1 MSVLEKIR
9 SRSGLLVGIIAV
21 ALLVFILE
29 SALDSGNRFFGANRT
44 KVGEIGGKDVSI
56 QEFEAKVEEA
66 VANEKQR
73 TQKNTIDEAGME
85 NIRVQVWNQFLID
98 NILKKQYQAA
108 GISVSQDELFDMV
121 QGKNPHPSVK
131 QAFTNQQT
139 GVFDPAQVINFLKNM
154 DKDETGDTKRRWL
167 QFESAIK
174 EERIASKFNN
184 MIKKGLYLTKAE
196 LNRDNNAKARMMQF
210 TYVFQPYNAQP
221 DSLFKVTEDDLKK
234 VYNETKSKYK
244 QAAES
249 RDIDFVSF
257 DIQPSNEDRTE
268 AQNQLM
274 KLVPEFQASTND
286 SDFVNANAD
295 TKFTDKYVGRGQIN
309 PVLDTMF
316 RANIGAVVG
325 PYNEGNIIKI
335 SKLTGV
341 KMLPDSVK
349 ARHILVKINKGDT
362 KKARAKADSL
372 KALIKG
378 GQKFADL
385 ATKFSEDPG
394 SAVKGGDLGFFR
406 DGAMVKPFN
415 DACFF
420 GKVGDM
426 PIVESQFGIHLI
438 EVTGKGVESRRILV
452 STIDREIAPSTKTMQ
467 DVFAKA
473 SAFAGKN
480 TTKDAFDKSVADE
493 KLNKM
498 QGMNIDALARQVSGL
513 DNARSLVRWVY
524 EAKKGDVSKVIELNN
539 KYVVATVTNIKEKGI
554 ATLDAV
560 RKQVEAEA
568 IKAKKAEKFLADIN
582 SKVGAATS
590 IDQYAAKLGL
600 PIDTAKNMTFASPY
614 VPKAGRELELIG
626 TMSATTNGKLV
637 KPMKG
642 ENGVIVA
649 QMISVTDAPK
659 IADFKQA
666 LTQAS
671 QQLTNRVDYEMFE
684 ALKEKADVIDNRANF
699 Y

>member
-44 KVGEIGGKDVSI
+44 KVGEIGGKDISI
-56 QEFEAKVEEA
+56 QDFEAKVEEA

-73 TQKNTIDEAGME
+73 SQKNTIDEAGME

-98 NILKKQYQAA
+98 NISKLQYQEA
-108 GISVSQDELFDMV
+108 GIAVSEDELFDMV

-139 GVFDPAQVINFLKNM
+139 GVFDPAQVLNFLKNM

-174 EERIASKFNN
+174 EERVANKFNN

-210 TYVFQPYNAQP
+210 TYVFQPYSSQP
-221 DSLFKVTEDDLKK
+221 DSLFKVSEDDLKK
-234 VYNETKSKYK
+234 VYNETKGKYK
-244 QAAES
+244 QANET

-257 DIQPSNEDRTE
+257 DIQPSNEDRIE
-268 AQNQLM
+268 AQNQIL

-295 TKFTDKYVGRGQIN
+295 TKFTDKYFGRGQIN

-316 RANIGAVVG
+316 RANVGAVVG

-349 ARHILVKINKGDT
+349 ARHILVKINNGDSQ
-362 KKARAKADSL
+362 KARAKADSL
-372 KALIKG
+372 KALING

-394 SAVKGGDLGFFR
+394 SAVKGGDLGFFK

-438 EVTGKGVESRRILV
+438 EVTGRGVETRRILV
-452 STIDREIAPSTKTMQ
+452 STVDREVAPSTKTMQ

-480 TTKDAFDKSVADE
+480 TTKESFDKSVADE

-498 QGMNIDALARQVSGL
+498 QGMSIDALARQVSGL

-524 EAKKGDVSKVIELNN
+524 ESKKGDVSKVIELNN
-539 KYVVATVTNIKEKGI
+539 KYVVACVTNIKEKGI

-582 SKVGAATS
+582 SKVGSATS
-590 IDQYAAKLGL
+590 IDQYASKLGL

-626 TMSATTNGKLV
+626 TMSVTANGKLV

-642 ENGVIVA
+642 ENGVIIA
-649 QMISVTDAPK
+649 QMISVTEATK
-659 IADFKQA
+659 IADYKQA
-666 LTQAS
+666 LNQVS
-671 QQLTNRVDYEMFE
+671 QQLSSRVDYEMFE
-684 ALKEKADVIDNRANF
+684 ALKEKADIVDNRATF

>member
-1 MSVLEKIR
+1 
-9 SRSGLLVGIIAV
+9 
-21 ALLVFILE
+21 
-29 SALDSGNRFFGANRT
+29 
-44 KVGEIGGKDVSI
+44 
-56 QEFEAKVEEA
+56 
-66 VANEKQR
+66 
-73 TQKNTIDEAGME
+73 ME

-98 NILKKQYQAA
+98 NISKLQYQEA
-108 GISVSQDELFDMV
+108 GIAVSEDELFDMV

-139 GVFDPAQVINFLKNM
+139 GVFDPAQVLNFLKNM

-174 EERIASKFNN
+174 EERVANKFNN

-210 TYVFQPYNAQP
+210 TYVFQPYSSQP
-221 DSLFKVTEDDLKK
+221 DSLFKVSEDDLKK
-234 VYNETKSKYK
+234 VYNETKGKYK
-244 QAAES
+244 QANET

-257 DIQPSNEDRTE
+257 DIQPSNEDRIE
-268 AQNQLM
+268 AQNQIL
-274 KLVPEFQASTND
+274 KLVPEFQTSTND

-295 TKFTDKYVGRGQIN
+295 TKFTDKYFGRGQIN

-316 RANIGAVVG
+316 RANVGAVVG

-349 ARHILVKINKGDT
+349 ARHILVKINNGDS

-372 KALIKG
+372 KALING

-394 SAVKGGDLGFFR
+394 SAVKGGDLGFFK

-438 EVTGKGVESRRILV
+438 EVTGRGVETRRILV
-452 STIDREIAPSTKTMQ
+452 STVDREVAPSTKTMQ

-480 TTKDAFDKSVADE
+480 TTKESFDKSVADE

-498 QGMNIDALARQVSGL
+498 QGMSIDALARQVSGL

-524 EAKKGDVSKVIELNN
+524 ESKKGDVSKVIELNN
-539 KYVVATVTNIKEKGI
+539 KYVVACVTNIKEKGI

-582 SKVGAATS
+582 SKVGSATS
-590 IDQYAAKLGL
+590 IDQYASKLGL

-626 TMSATTNGKLV
+626 TMSATANGKLV

-642 ENGVIVA
+642 ENGVIIA
-649 QMISVTDAPK
+649 QMISVTEATK
-659 IADFKQA
+659 IADYKQA
-666 LTQAS
+666 LNQVS
-671 QQLTNRVDYEMFE
+671 QQLSSRVDYEMFE
-684 ALKEKADVIDNRANF
+684 ALKEKADIVDNRATF

>member
-44 KVGEIGGKDVSI
+44 KVGEIGGKDISI
-56 QEFEAKVEEA
+56 QDFEAKVEEA

-73 TQKNTIDEAGME
+73 SQKNTIDEAGME

-98 NILKKQYQAA
+98 NISKLQYQEA
-108 GISVSQDELFDMV
+108 GIAVSEDELFDMV

-139 GVFDPAQVINFLKNM
+139 GVFDPAQVLNFLKNM

-174 EERIASKFNN
+174 EERVANKFNN

-210 TYVFQPYNAQP
+210 TYVFQPYSSQP
-221 DSLFKVTEDDLKK
+221 DSLFKVSEDDLKK
-234 VYNETKSKYK
+234 VYNETKGKYK
-244 QAAES
+244 QANET

-257 DIQPSNEDRTE
+257 DIQPSNEDRIE
-268 AQNQLM
+268 AQNQIL

-286 SDFVNANAD
+286 SDFVNGNAD
-295 TKFTDKYVGRGQIN
+295 TKFTDKYFGRGQIN

-316 RANIGAVVG
+316 RANVGAVVG

-349 ARHILVKINKGDT
+349 ARHILVKINNGDS

-372 KALIKG
+372 KALING

-394 SAVKGGDLGFFR
+394 SAVKGGDLGFFK

-438 EVTGKGVESRRILV
+438 EVTGRGVETRRILV
-452 STIDREIAPSTKTMQ
+452 STVDREVAPSTKTMQ
-467 DVFAKA
+467 DAFAKA

-480 TTKDAFDKSVADE
+480 TTKESFDKSVADE

-498 QGMNIDALARQVSGL
+498 QGMSIDALARQVSGL

-524 EAKKGDVSKVIELNN
+524 ESKKGDVSKVIELNN
-539 KYVVATVTNIKEKGI
+539 KYVVACVTNIKEKGI

-582 SKVGAATS
+582 SKVGSATS
-590 IDQYAAKLGL
+590 IDQYASKLGL

-626 TMSATTNGKLV
+626 TMSATANGKLV

-642 ENGVIVA
+642 ENGVIIA
-649 QMISVTDAPK
+649 QMISVTEATK
-659 IADFKQA
+659 IADYKQA
-666 LTQAS
+666 LNQVS
-671 QQLTNRVDYEMFE
+671 QQLSSRVDYEMFE
-684 ALKEKADVIDNRANF
+684 ALKEKADIVDNRATF